1 MKQIDLKNKFY
12 LSLNYGISTFGTY
25 DYRMS
30 YMENVARNFTKKY
43 PSYLIHKK
51 SEDKIKAFLTDIV
64 KAKSGNLCQCRGKER
79 GSNRGTRN
87 SRPDSGI

>member
-30 YMENVARNFTKKY
+30 YMENVARNFTRSI
-43 PSYLIHKK
+43 PATLSIR
-51 SEDKIKAFLTDIV
+51 
-64 KAKSGNLCQCRGKER
+64 KAK
-79 GSNRGTRN
+79 TR
-87 SRPDSGI
+87 